1 MLERKLDSVTP
12 SIESITKGTY
22 SASKLDDLRNGR
34 TFCTS
39 AVFVV
44 AANEATQ
51 FRTYIG
57 TSLYIGIR
65 EQTAKTGGGGQ
76 AKALQFTPESEAA
89 WSSLYRTN
97 ETGSNNGGA
106 PNENLNKP
114 SKPSAKPNGII
125 GQDGT
130 VQRTKLVAPNPLWGR
145 AGGGLET
152 SLKTGESERDSSF
165 QETIPHL
172 PLPPPRLP
180 PGPKMCRANTPALF
194 AQTYGA

>member
-1 MLERKLDSVTP
+1 MK
-12 SIESITKGTY
+12 
-22 SASKLDDLRNGR
+22 
-34 TFCTS
+34 
-39 AVFVV
+39 
-44 AANEATQ
+44 
-51 FRTYIG
+51 
-57 TSLYIGIR
+57 

-76 AKALQFTPESEAA
+76 AKALQVTPEREAA

-97 ETGSNNGGA
+97 ETGSNNG
-106 PNENLNKP
+106 
-114 SKPSAKPNGII
+114 
-125 GQDGT
+125 

-152 SLKTGESERDSSF
+152 SLKTGESEQDSSF